1 MVFDIFW
8 GAHGLLL
15 ASPGLLWVGFGGVL
29 GAFGGAFWLI
39 FSFRRGL
46 RSEHFEMLENEDP
59 LIEFA
64 VFSRPQGLQDEIHI
78 DPETI
83 KREQWGEREP
93 ES

>member
-1 MVFDIFW
+1 MVFGTFW

-15 ASPGLLWVGFGGVL
+15 ASPELLWVGFEGVL
-29 GAFGGAFWLI
+29 GVSAGVFSLI
-39 FSFRRGL
+39 FFFRRGL
-46 RSEHFEMLENEDP
+46 RQENFEMLVNNDL

-64 VFSRPQGLQDEIHI
+64 VVSRPQGLQDEIHI

>member
-1 MVFDIFW
+1 M
-8 GAHGLLL
+8 
-15 ASPGLLWVGFGGVL
+15 ASPELLWVGFEGV
-29 GAFGGAFWLI
+29 FWLI
-39 FSFRRGL
+39 FVFRRGL
-46 RSEHFEMLENEDP
+46 RKENIEMLVNAD
-59 LIEFA
+59 LLVEFA

>member
-29 GAFGGAFWLI
+29 GAFGGAFGLI

-46 RSEHFEMLENEDP
+46 GSEHFEMLENEDTLTENEDP

-83 KREQWGEREP
+83 KRE
-93 ES
+93 

>member
-29 GAFGGAFWLI
+29 GVFVVFLLL
-39 FSFRRGL
+39 FRRGL
-46 RSEHFEMLENEDP
+46 RSENFETLENDDS
-59 LIEFA
+59 LN
-64 VFSRPQGLQDEIHI
+64 EIQI

-83 KREQWGEREP
+83 K
-93 ES
+93 

>member
-1 MVFDIFW
+1 ME
-8 GAHGLLL
+8 
-15 ASPGLLWVGFGGVL
+15 VL
-29 GAFGGAFWLI
+29 FWLI
-39 FSFRRGL
+39 FSFRRAL
-46 RSEHFEMLENEDP
+46 RSEHFEMLENDDR

-78 DPETI
+78 DPKTI